1 MKVAGI
7 ALAENFLLNVV
18 VPAGNAAQV
27 SGPAMVVATERDK
40 TTPGIRP
47 SGAGRW
53 VVACKRGACRPEAGI
68 AGSET
73 GIGQG
78 RARIVGPPCPCIA
91 TMAVLAARPR
101 AARAG

>member
-18 VPAGNAAQV
+18 VPSGNAAQV
-27 SGPAMVVATERDK
+27 SGPTMVAATERDK

-47 SGAGRW
+47 SAAGRW
-53 VVACKRGACRPEAGI
+53 VVACKRGACRPETGI
-68 AGSET
+68 AGWET
-73 GIGQG
+73 GIGRV
-78 RARIVGPPCPCIA
+78 RARIVGPPCRFIA
-91 TMAVLAARPR
+91 TMAALAARPR